1 MIRPPAVVL
10 SLAGFAPNDVS
21 QCLPPVCV
29 SCWHVQRDTGEEI
42 KAAVHGLAPV
52 GCLFR
57 VPRGRLSLSLSPR
70 TAAVTSWLFFLSLV

>member
-21 QCLPPVCV
+21 QCSSPVCV

-42 KAAVHGLAPV
+42 KATVHGLAPV

-57 VPRGRLSLSLSPR
+57 VPRGRLSPKF
-70 TAAVTSWLFFLSLV
+70 VTKDGCCDIVVIFVSIV